1 MRPVTMHG
9 LAAALLAVLLLGSP
23 TLPAAA
29 QDGLPDSA
37 DLSLELID
45 PEFLRV
51 CADPNNLPFSN
62 QQGEGFENEIAELL
76 AEKLGKQVG
85 YTWFPQVTGFVRNT
99 LGAHKCD
106 VIIGYPQ
113 GDEIVQNTN
122 PYYRTS
128 YALVFV
134 PGKGLDGIESL
145 ADPRLAEAKIGV
157 VAGTPPGD
165 HLVRHGLIDQVRSY
179 PLLVDT
185 RVDSAA
191 RSMVQDLQAGT
202 IDVGILWG
210 PMAAH
215 YARTVDPELRMV
227 PLLQEPDRPRL
238 IYNITMGVRASDQEW
253 KRVLNRLIRAN
264 QKEIDA
270 ILLDHGV
277 PLLDQRNR
285 PITAP

>member
-1 MRPVTMHG
+1 MRPTMMRG
-9 LAAALLAVLLLGSP
+9 LAAALLAVLLLG
-23 TLPAAA
+23 LPSAAA

-62 QQGEGFENEIAELL
+62 QQGEGFENKIAELL
-76 AEKLGKQVG
+76 AAKLGKQVD

-145 ADPRLAEAKIGV
+145 ADPRLGQARVGV
-157 VAGTPPGD
+157 VAGTPAGD
-165 HLVRHGLIDQVRSY
+165 HLVRHGLIDQVHSY

-191 RSMVQDLQAGT
+191 RSMVTDLQAGT

-210 PMAAH
+210 PLAAH
-215 YARTVDPELRMV
+215 YARGADPKLQMV
-227 PLLQEPDRPRL
+227 PLLREPDRPRL

-253 KRVLNRLIRAN
+253 KRTLNRLIRAN

-270 ILLDHGV
+270 ILLDYGI

-285 PITAP
+285 PIAAP